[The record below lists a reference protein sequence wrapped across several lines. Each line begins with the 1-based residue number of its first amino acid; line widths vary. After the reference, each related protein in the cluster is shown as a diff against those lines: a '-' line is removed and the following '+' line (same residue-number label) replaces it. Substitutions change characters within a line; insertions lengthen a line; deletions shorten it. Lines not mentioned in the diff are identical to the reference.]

1 MRKTSTL
8 KIALT
13 LVVCLIML
21 ACAACGNS
29 ERAAGSNV
37 TDTTT
42 VSETVTENTSTE
54 DTTTASEEATE
65 TASTADTKATDT
77 TDTTDQTIDF
87 DFIMANIEQYKED
100 FKSGKWDGSPIFV
113 GENVISIDTETAK
126 IWINNDS
133 ISEPLYCSADE
144 NETYYVLDQD
154 DTYMYYY
161 KDVESEQEMK
171 YFILQVNKT
180 TGDTVSVEVP
190 ESYSAEL
197 ALENV
202 FVRGEYSLYRID
214 FTVENPE
221 AILIEECI
229 SDFEVVDFYSS
240 MELHYITG
248 ERKEGGIS
256 IDKETREEKVIE
268 LHDTTR
274 ARYSAEEGEITFYDN
289 DAYRKARELYES
301 EAWDGKFI
309 DLHKLDD
316 AIPENTFADVD
327 YDGNI
332 IINNKVEG
340 RYYRAMQV
348 KSGCNVFESYY
359 GSEVIYFEEGFNEEL
374 RFYFPGQKEDYRVHS
389 YGTTLPSGLRG
400 YTRMIGFYYESDL
413 TDKVAGARVYLL
425 TDGELWFLDCNFIS
439 EHVETKVVE
448 FDNHEIIDFNWAYDS
463 LYYLLDNGEA
473 YTIHYGDEDWD
484 FETPE
489 RFGGDKIFYALS
501 HHTDER
507 EGALSFNEGN
517 YGDSHLYSPYGED
530 W

>member
-1 MRKTSTL
+1 MRKTRTL
-8 KIALT
+8 KIGMM

-29 ERAAGSNV
+29 ERAAGSNAS
-37 TDTTT
+37 DTTT
-42 VSETVTENTSTE
+42 VSETVTENTKST
-54 DTTTASEEATE
+54 DTITAAEEATE
-65 TASTADTKATDT
+65 TASTADT
-77 TDTTDQTIDF
+77 TDQTIDF
-87 DFIMANIEQYKED
+87 DSIMDKIEQYKED

-113 GENVISIDTETAK
+113 GENVISIDTETGK

-133 ISEPLYCSADE
+133 ISEPLYCTAAE

-161 KDVESEQEMK
+161 KDVESEQETK

-180 TGDTVSVEVP
+180 TGDTVAVEVP
-190 ESYSAEL
+190 ESYSAKL

-240 MELHYITG
+240 VELHYITG
-248 ERKEGGIS
+248 NRKEGGIS
-256 IDKETREEKVIE
+256 IDKESHEEKVIE
-268 LHDTTR
+268 PHDTAR

-289 DAYRKARELYES
+289 DTYSKARELYES
-301 EAWDGKFI
+301 NAWDGKFI
-309 DLHKLDD
+309 DLHEVDES
-316 AIPENTFADVD
+316 IPENTFADVD

-348 KSGCNVFESYY
+348 ESGCNVFESYY

-413 TDKVAGARVYLL
+413 TDKVAGARVYIL
-425 TDGELWFLDCNFIS
+425 TDGELWFLDCNFIT
-439 EHVETKVVE
+439 EQVETKIME
-448 FDNHEIIDFNWAYDS
+448 FDDHEIIDFNWAYDS

-473 YTIHYGDEDWD
+473 YTISYGEVDWD
-484 FETPE
+484 FDNPE
-489 RFGGDKIFYALS
+489 RFGGDKLFYALS